1 MLGNGAILFSCCL
14 LSLGLVE
21 TLQKLT
27 GMAATMLTLKTLKR
41 LVYLAGFCV
50 QVFLQGFAYIYCCV
64 LLLYF
69 CSLFVQNVTRTVH
82 GFFNFFFLRGVSRT
96 DAYIYLYFGF
106 FILRLESGQCAFLDC
121 SFPIKAN
128 VLLYTHRKHD

>member
-50 QVFLQGFAYIYCCV
+50 QVFLQGFAYIYCRV

-69 CSLFVQNVTRTVH
+69 CSLFVHNVTRSVH

-106 FILRLESGQCAFLDC
+106 FYIMLGVWTICF
-121 SFPIKAN
+121 FG
-128 VLLYTHRKHD
+128 LLFSYKS

>member
-50 QVFLQGFAYIYCCV
+50 QVFLQAFAYIYCCV

-82 GFFNFFFLRGVSRT
+82 GFFNFFFSERSIQNRCLHLLVFWLFYITLGVWT
-96 DAYIYLYFGF
+96 MCFFG
-106 FILRLESGQCAFLDC
+106 
-121 SFPIKAN
+121 
-128 VLLYTHRKHD
+128 LLFSYKS